1 MPPIW
6 RPDIP
11 PPPGPLYDRLA
22 DALERDIATGILPA
36 GSRLPPQR
44 ALAHVLGL
52 SVGTVTKA
60 YAEAERR
67 GLLLAHVGR
76 GSFIR
81 GTNPDIAIATSFDP
95 TPSAPAPQ
103 AVQTPQPAATIDLR
117 CNLPPRVGLSRALER
132 TVAELA
138 ASGHLESAVQY
149 IQATGL
155 RSVREA
161 GAAWLARRHGLT
173 CDPADLIQC
182 NGGQHAIALVLSS
195 LCRPGDSVLCESAT
209 FYGAR
214 TAAEHLGL
222 TLRGVAMDEQ
232 GLIPAALERAAAETR
247 ARVLFT
253 VPTLQNPTTR
263 TMSLSRR
270 QDIARVARQH
280 DLTILEDDA
289 YYLYADPADRPPPIA
304 TLAPERTLYL
314 ASISKGICPGLRL
327 GFVTL
332 PPNVARERI
341 MRGIRTLGYCPPALG
356 GMIFARWMADGTAD
370 AIADAVQT
378 ETAARLALARQVLG
392 PAMAQPGAVRSP
404 HVWVPLSP
412 LAAQR
417 TINHALRAGVDITP
431 PEACHAS
438 RDADSGIRLCL
449 GAPDDRPTLE
459 RALHVVREAVHEPA
473 GSDAAG
479 LI

>member
-1 MPPIW
+1 MAGRMTPHW

-11 PPPGPLYDRLA
+11 PPPGPLYHRLV
-22 DALERDIATGILPA
+22 DAMERDIVSGLLPA

-44 ALAHVLGL
+44 DLAYALGL

-81 GTNPDIAIATSFDP
+81 GASPDIAIATSFDP
-95 TPSAPAPQ
+95 APSAPVSQ
-103 AVQTPQPAATIDLR
+103 AATIDLR
-117 CNLPPRVGLSRALER
+117 CNVPPRVGLSRMLER
-132 TVAELA
+132 AVADLA
-138 ASGHLESAVQY
+138 ATGLLEPAVQY
-149 IQATGL
+149 IQGTGL

-161 GAAWLARRHGLT
+161 GAAWLARRHGLA

-195 LCRPGDSVLCESAT
+195 LCRPGDTVLCEAAT

-270 QDIARVARQH
+270 QDIARIARQH
-280 DLTILEDDA
+280 DLTIFEDDA
-289 YYLYADPADRPPPIA
+289 YYTYADPADRPPPIA
-304 TLAPERTLYL
+304 TIAPERTLYL
-314 ASISKGICPGLRL
+314 ASISKGICPGFRL

-341 MRGIRTLGYCPPALG
+341 MRGIRALGYCPPALG
-356 GMIFARWMADGTAD
+356 GLVFARWVADGTAD
-370 AIADAVQT
+370 AVADAVQA
-378 ETAARLALARQVLG
+378 ETAARLAMARRILG
-392 PAMAQPGAVRSP
+392 QAMDMPGAIRSP

-417 TINHALRAGVDITP
+417 TLNHALRAGVELTP
-431 PEACHAS
+431 PEACAVS
-438 RDADSGIRLCL
+438 READSGLRICL
-449 GAPDDRPTLE
+449 GAPEDHSGLE
-459 RALHVVREAVHEPA
+459 RALHIVRDGIHDPTSGDA
-473 GSDAAG
+473 G
-479 LI
+479 II

>member
-1 MPPIW
+1 MTPLW
-6 RPDIP
+6 HPDIP
-11 PPPGPLYDRLA
+11 PPPGPLYARLA
-22 DALERDIATGILPA
+22 DALERDIAAGILPG

-44 ALAHVLGL
+44 ELAYALGL
-52 SVGTVTKA
+52 SIGTVTRA

-81 GTNPDIAIATSFDP
+81 DTSPDIAIATSFDP
-95 TPSAPAPQ
+95 TPSTPAPQ
-103 AVQTPQPAATIDLR
+103 TGTIDLR
-117 CNLPPRVGLSRALER
+117 CNIPPRMGLTRALER
-132 TVAELA
+132 AVAELA
-138 ASGHLESAVQY
+138 AAGQLEPAVQY
-149 IQATGL
+149 IQGSGL

-161 GAAWLARRHGLT
+161 GATWLARRHGLA

-195 LCRPGDSVLCESAT
+195 LCRPGDTVLCESAT

-232 GLIPAALERAAAETR
+232 GLLPAALERAAAETR

-270 QDIARVARQH
+270 QDIARVAHQH
-280 DLTILEDDA
+280 DLTIVEDDA
-289 YYLYADPADRPPPIA
+289 YYTYADPADRPPPIA
-304 TLAPERTLYL
+304 MIAPDRTLYV
-314 ASISKGICPGLRL
+314 ASISKGILPGFRL

-332 PPNVARERI
+332 PPTVMRERI
-341 MRGIRTLGYCPPALG
+341 MRGIRALGYCPPALG
-356 GMIFARWMADGTAD
+356 GMIFARWVADGTAD
-370 AIADAVQT
+370 AIADAVQA
-378 ETAARLALARQVLG
+378 ETAVRLAMARQILG
-392 PAMAQPGAVRSP
+392 SAMEPPGAARSP

-417 TINHALRAGVDITP
+417 TLNHALRAGVELTP
-431 PEACHAS
+431 PEACSVS
-438 RDADSGIRLCL
+438 RDAESGVRVCL
-449 GAPDDRPTLE
+449 GAPDDRPMLE
-459 RALHVVREAVHEPA
+459 RALHIVRDAIHEPA
-473 GSDAAG
+473 LSEASG
-479 LI
+479 II

>member
-1 MPPIW
+1 MTQIW

-11 PPPGPLYDRLA
+11 PSPGPLYARLT
-22 DALERDIATGILPA
+22 DALERDIAAGILPA
-36 GSRLPPQR
+36 GGRLPPQR
-44 ALAHVLGL
+44 DLAHTLGL

-81 GTNPDIAIATSFDP
+81 GTSPDIAIATSFDP
-95 TPSAPAPQ
+95 VASASEAEATGPQ
-103 AVQTPQPAATIDLR
+103 GTGIDLR
-117 CNLPPRVGLSRALER
+117 CNIPPRVGLSRALER
-132 TVAELA
+132 AVADLA
-138 ASGHLESAVQY
+138 ASGQLEPAVQY
-149 IQATGL
+149 IQASGL

-161 GAAWLARRHGLT
+161 GAAWLARRYGLA

-182 NGGQHAIALVLSS
+182 NGGQHAITLVLSS
-195 LCRPGDSVLCESAT
+195 LCRPGDTVLCESAT

-214 TAAEHLGL
+214 TAAEHMGL
-222 TLRGVAMDEQ
+222 TLRGVAMDEE
-232 GLIPAALERAAAETR
+232 GLIPSALERAALETR

-280 DLTILEDDA
+280 DLTIFEDDA
-289 YYLYADPADRPPPIA
+289 YYLYADPADRPPPLAAI
-304 TLAPERTLYL
+304 APERTVYL
-314 ASISKGICPGLRL
+314 ASISKGVCPGFRL
-327 GFVTL
+327 AFVTL

-341 MRGIRTLGYCPPALG
+341 MRGIRALGYCPPALG
-356 GMIFARWMADGTAD
+356 GMIFARWVADGTAD
-370 AIADAVQT
+370 AVADAVQA
-378 ETAARLALARQVLG
+378 EAAARLAMARQILG
-392 PAMAQPGAVRSP
+392 PAMDSPGAARSP

-417 TINHALRAGVDITP
+417 TLNHALRAGVDLTP
-431 PEACHAS
+431 PEACCVS
-438 RDADSGIRLCL
+438 RDAESGLRICL

-459 RALHVVREAVHEPA
+459 RALHIVRDAIHEPA
-473 GSDAAG
+473 ISEARG
-479 LI
+479 II